1 MLLYLIGELE
11 GFVESQCCDVNDF
24 NVDFDRGG
32 AQADLLNDFADELDL
47 LACDLH
53 FRESVMYTYERDDG
67 TARSWI
73 DHVLCSQTCSSLIS
87 DVTLRSDCI
96 LSNHFPLCFL

>member
-1 MLLYLIGELE
+1 MNWKVLLNRSAVMLIIVG
-11 GFVESQCCDVNDF
+11 DF

-53 FRESVMYTYERDDG
+53 FRESVMYTKL
-67 TARSWI
+67 
-73 DHVLCSQTCSSLIS
+73 VL
-87 DVTLRSDCI
+87 
-96 LSNHFPLCFL
+96 